1 MAPEDAISEEDAE
14 QAIIEEKRA
23 ADAKREAKSE
33 GRQVYK
39 DN

>member
-1 MAPEDAISEEDAE
+1 MAPEDAISEEEAE

-23 ADAKREAKSE
+23 ADEKRAAKGE